1 MKVMLSTIVA
11 SLVFSIVGLFVFR
24 LGKRNGH
31 FKLMFIGVA
40 LMTYT
45 YFTGN
50 PWADWLIGLGL
61 TGLSYLIA
69 QS

>member
-1 MKVMLSTIVA
+1 MLSTILA

-24 LGKRNGH
+24 LGKRNAH
-31 FKLMFIGVA
+31 LKLMIIGVA

-50 PWADWLIGLGL
+50 VWADWLVGV
-61 TGLSYLIA
+61 GLSVMAYFIA
-69 QS
+69 QA